1 MYQGWGKY
9 TGITFKILIMCACLH
24 VLTSIWILSPGWS
37 SAQRSSSVV
46 GRAAPAWRT
55 CGAPHRPSTGFYR
68 PDSSPCWNPA
78 VLPGSHSFQKE
89 KTTLPEPF
97 INTNVLH
104 VTRPVYCNCNSSK
117 EIFIKNGRRSTCQT
131 TDTGHS
137 GGLKHSQPGHWQQG
151 VNLTLIYT
159 PKCQLS

>member
-1 MYQGWGKY
+1 MWIYGPGLRQIHRNHLQNSY
-9 TGITFKILIMCACLH
+9 YVCVLLLVLLCLH

-46 GRAAPAWRT
+46 GWAAPAWRT

-78 VLPGSHSFQKE
+78 VLLGSHSFQKE

-104 VTRPVYCNCNSSK
+104 VTRSVYCNCNTRK
-117 EIFIKNGRRSTCQT
+117 DALRELLFKRFQKGF
-131 TDTGHS
+131 
-137 GGLKHSQPGHWQQG
+137 
-151 VNLTLIYT
+151 
-159 PKCQLS
+159 